1 MLLPLSFT
9 LVNLGHTQVG
19 RRQYFE
25 MIQVTCTN
33 EHIRR
38 VASGP
43 VALLEHPTNVYSC
56 RNVTRVDILPHVE
69 VIVP

>member
-1 MLLPLSFT
+1 M
-9 LVNLGHTQVG
+9 G